1 MRARMLESR
10 SLLHGPGSTSVSW
23 ALGAQVALSTLS
35 RITGPANTPGAQSA
49 DMGMFPGNSL
59 PFVIFVL

>member
-1 MRARMLESR
+1 MRAWTLESQ

-23 ALGAQVALSTLS
+23 ALGAKVALSTWG
-35 RITGPANTPGAQSA
+35 RITAPANMPGARSA
-49 DMGMFPGNSL
+49 DMGMFPGNFL